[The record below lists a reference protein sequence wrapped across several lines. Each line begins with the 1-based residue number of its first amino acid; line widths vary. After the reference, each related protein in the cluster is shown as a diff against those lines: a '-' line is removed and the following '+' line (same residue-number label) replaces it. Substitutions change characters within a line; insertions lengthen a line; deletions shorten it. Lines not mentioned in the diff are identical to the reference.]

1 MYISGAAISRL
12 PCLAALPVAAVTVAV
27 AAAAVAGHKREV
39 AMVTTTATTR
49 EKERASIVPATSH
62 VSPLEIVM

>member
-27 AAAAVAGHKREV
+27 AAVAVAGHKREV
-39 AMVTTTATTR
+39 AMVTTTAR